1 MAETVEVDARGLSC
15 PQPVI
20 ETKKAIEKTSSGE
33 IHVLVDTMTS
43 VMNVS
48 RFAKNQG
55 WTVSYEELPE
65 DDITPADV
73 LCHNQ
78 VVQEY

>member
-43 VMNVS
+43 AINVS
-48 RFAKNQG
+48 RCAKNQG
-55 WTVSYEELPE
+55 WKVNYEELPE
-65 DDITPADV
+65 GGFKII
-73 LCHNQ
+73 LRK
-78 VVQEY
+78 

>member
-20 ETKKAIEKTSSGE
+20 ETKKAIEKTSNGE

-55 WTVSYEELPE
+55 WKVNYEELPE
-65 DDITPADV
+65 GGFKII
-73 LCHNQ
+73 LRK
-78 VVQEY
+78 

>member
-48 RFAKNQG
+48 RLAKNQG
-55 WTVSYEELPE
+55 WKVNYEELPE
-65 DDITPADV
+65 GGFKII
-73 LCHNQ
+73 LRK
-78 VVQEY
+78 

>member
-1 MAETVEVDARGLSC
+1 MAETIELDARGLSC

-20 ETKKAIEKTSSGE
+20 ETKKAIEKMSSGE

-48 RFAKNQG
+48 RFPKNQG
-55 WTVSYEELPE
+55 WTVNYEELPE
-65 DDITPADV
+65 GGFKIV
-73 LCHNQ
+73 LRK
-78 VVQEY
+78 

>member
-55 WTVSYEELPE
+55 WKVSYEELPE
-65 DDITPADV
+65 GGFKIV
-73 LCHNQ
+73 LRK
-78 VVQEY
+78 